1 MKLAL
6 HNPAAKLLP
15 IFFCASA
22 LTACGGG
29 AGQPESNATS
39 ILSSGVTQV
48 AATSTQSSGATRA
61 DVATATTSSSATLA
75 GTTGTA
81 TTTAVSVAT
90 GSAITDVRF
99 ENTNAQ
105 TAQTNVP
112 VTFGQVFAA
121 GALNPADGLVGRL
134 DNGATVP
141 LQVDVKALHPD
152 GSVRH
157 AVISAILPSLGAGQ
171 VSTVALVK
179 SGARSNATT
188 TTPDDLLGAG
198 FSASVHATIN
208 GVRYDAFADDLLK
221 ENGPSKT
228 WLSGPVANEW
238 HVSAPLTTSSGS
250 AHPHLT
256 ARFAIRWYQ
265 AIQEARVDVTVE
277 NDWAYEPNPQN
288 ITYDARVLVGAKEV
302 YAKTGLTHLHHA
314 RWRKVFWFNGAA
326 PEVNVKQNV
335 AYLIGT
341 RALPNFDQ
349 TITVP
354 ESSLAALK
362 TKWTGAITE
371 PMGIGVATPYMPQ
384 TGGRDDI
391 GLLPNW
397 AATWLLSMDKR
408 ARDVT
413 LGTADGSGSWSAHY
427 RDKNT
432 DRPVSL
438 IDYPYMT
445 IFGHQGD
452 TWNPATKKY
461 EAFPACATGA
471 CTTPYTHDTS
481 HTPNLAYLPYLLTGD
496 YYYLEELQFW
506 AMWDAFAS
514 NPGYRQ
520 NVKGLVQQDQ
530 VRAQAWILRLVA
542 EAAYITPDD
551 DRLKAHFT
559 QIVNSNLDWFNT
571 TYTNNPAAN
580 QLGIIVNGYAMGYTN
595 GTGMAPWQD
604 DFFTSA
610 IGHAAE
616 LGFTKAQP
624 LLAWKARFPVSRMTE
639 IGACWVDA
647 SIYSMIVRDSSTSPF
662 YTSMGQA
669 YTASHTAA
677 FNALGCASAEMA
689 TALKLKVGE
698 MTGYSSA
705 ATGYPSNMQPALAY
719 AADALGAQGKAAWTV
734 FMNRSVKPNYG
745 IAPQFAIVPR

>member
-1 MKLAL
+1 M
-6 HNPAAKLLP
+6 
-15 IFFCASA
+15 
-22 LTACGGG
+22 
-29 AGQPESNATS
+29 
-39 ILSSGVTQV
+39 
-48 AATSTQSSGATRA
+48 
-61 DVATATTSSSATLA
+61 
-75 GTTGTA
+75 
-81 TTTAVSVAT
+81 
-90 GSAITDVRF
+90 
-99 ENTNAQ
+99 
-105 TAQTNVP
+105 
-112 VTFGQVFAA
+112 
-121 GALNPADGLVGRL
+121 
-134 DNGATVP
+134 
-141 LQVDVKALHPD
+141 DVKALHPD

-179 SGARSNATT
+179 SGVRSNATT

-208 GVRYDAFADDLLK
+208 GVRYDAFADDLIK
-221 ENGPSKT
+221 MVPYKT
-228 WLSGPVANEW
+228 WLSGPVVNEW
-238 HVSAPLTTSSGS
+238 QVSAPLTSPTG
-250 AHPHLT
+250 AEHPHLT
-256 ARFAIRWYQ
+256 ARFALRWYQ
-265 AIQEARVDVTVE
+265 GLKKARVDVTVE
-277 NDWAYEPNPQN
+277 NDWAYEPGPQN
-288 ITYDARVLVGAKEV
+288 ITYDASVLVGAKEV
-302 YAKTGLTHLHHA
+302 YAKPALNHLHHA
-314 RWRKVFWFNGAA
+314 RWRKVFWWNGAA
-326 PEVNVKQNV
+326 PEVNVKHNT

-341 RALPNFDQ
+341 RALPNYDQ

-354 ESSLAALK
+354 ETTLAAWQK
-362 TKWTGAITE
+362 RWTGAITE
-371 PMGIGVATPYMPQ
+371 PMGIGAAVPYMPQ

-391 GLLPNW
+391 GLLPAW
-397 AATWLLSMDKR
+397 GATWLLSMDKR
-408 ARDVT
+408 MRDVT
-413 LGTADGSGSWSAHY
+413 LGTADGAGSWSAHY

-438 IDYPYMT
+438 MDYPYMT
-445 IFGHQGD
+445 IFGHNGD

-461 EAFPACATGA
+461 ENFPACASTTA

-481 HTPNLAYLPYLLTGD
+481 HTPSLAYLPYLLTGD

-506 AMWDAFAS
+506 AMWASFAS

-520 NVKGLVQQDQ
+520 NVKGLVQSDQ
-530 VRAQAWILRLVA
+530 IRAQAWILRTVA
-542 EAAYITPDD
+542 EAGYITPDN

-571 TYTNNPAAN
+571 TYTNNAGAN
-580 QLGIIVNGYAMGYTN
+580 KLGILVNGYALGYSN

-616 LGFTKAQP
+616 LGYTKAQP
-624 LLAWKARFPVSRMTE
+624 LLAWKARFPMLRMTGE
-639 IGACWVDA
+639 GSCWIDA

-662 YTSMGQA
+662 YTTIGQA
-669 YTASHTAA
+669 YKASHTAD
-677 FNALGCASAEMA
+677 FNALACASAPMA

-719 AADALGAQGKAAWTV
+719 AADALGTEGQAAWTV

-745 IAPQFAIVPR
+745 LAPQFAIVPR